1 MVHNPVISPGGTH
14 CIGFSGGDGVLSY
27 GFLLVGDHTGADV
40 ADEGGPLH
48 EAVVARNECGGVVS
62 RRVDEGDFHGSI
74 LAPIARVFRRS
85 VRQNARQENPP
96 P

>member
-40 ADEGGPLH
+40 ADVGGLLH
-48 EAVVARNECGGVVS
+48 EEAVVAR
-62 RRVDEGDFHGSI
+62 H
-74 LAPIARVFRRS
+74 
-85 VRQNARQENPP
+85 
-96 P
+96 